1 MTARLLGRS
10 TAPSI
15 EGQDTH
21 GEEREDGDGDEDG
34 EGAAA
39 SASRRSF
46 VRLLPDPPAAQVDT
60 AAAEA
65 AAAAAAAGGEPVAAT
80 AQTQAQAPT
89 GEAAGV
95 QARPL
100 TPELGLKCR
109 ARAINSNATSKVG
122 GRRR

>member
-15 EGQDTH
+15 EGQDAH
-21 GEEREDGDGDEDG
+21 GEEREDGDEDG

-39 SASRRSF
+39 SALRRSF

-65 AAAAAAAGGEPVAAT
+65 ATAAAAAGGEPV
-80 AQTQAQAPT
+80 
-89 GEAAGV
+89 E
-95 QARPL
+95 ARPL